1 MFRLEQQLSQRRQ
14 QGLYRQRMTSDSPQG
29 VHVSI
34 DGRDYLSFCSNDY
47 LGLAAHPDLTG
58 ALCEAAGRWGVGA
71 GASHLLGGH
80 SAVHAELERAV
91 AEFLGCQQALLFSTG
106 YMANLAVLTAFTGRD
121 DVILQDR
128 LNHASLLDA
137 GLLSRARMRRFAHAD
152 LSALERL
159 LKMPRRGEA
168 IVASDGVFS
177 MDGDI
182 APLSGLLQLCR
193 QHDALCYVDDAH
205 GFGVLGQH
213 GRGSTE
219 HAGIDLA
226 EPVTARHLLLMC
238 TLGKALGTFGACVAG
253 NADYIDCLLQHG
265 RSYIYTTALPPA
277 LAAAS
282 LAALDILRRE
292 HWRRERLQ
300 QLVTRFRQG
309 CGERGI
315 RLLPST
321 TPVQPV
327 LVGDNQ
333 RALAIADYLRQQG
346 LLVFAIRQPTVAAG
360 SERLRVSFSAAH
372 ELADVERLLG
382 LLDEAIG
389 ATELDS

>member
-14 QGLYRQRMTSDSPQG
+14 QGLYRQRLTSDSPQG

-34 DGRDYLSFCSNDY
+34 GGRDYLSFCSNDY
-47 LGLAAHPDLTG
+47 LGLAAHPDLSS

-80 SAVHAELERAV
+80 SSVHQELERAM

-106 YMANLAVLTAFTGRD
+106 YMANQAVLTAFTGRD

-137 GLLSRARMRRFAHAD
+137 GQLSRARMRRYAHAD
-152 LSALERL
+152 LAALERL
-159 LKMPRRGEA
+159 LAAPRRGQA

-182 APLSGLLQLCR
+182 APLGGLLQLCR
-193 QHDALCYVDDAH
+193 LHDALCYVDDAH

-219 HAGIDLA
+219 HAAIDLA
-226 EPVTARHLLLMC
+226 QADTARHLLLMC

-253 NADYIDCLLQHG
+253 NAEYIDSLVQQG

-282 LAALDILRRE
+282 LAALQILRSE
-292 HWRRERLQ
+292 DWRRERLQ
-300 QLVTRFRQG
+300 QLVAVFRHG
-309 CGERGI
+309 CRERGI
-315 RLLPST
+315 SLLPSS

-327 LVGDNQ
+327 LIGDNQ
-333 RALAIADYLRQQG
+333 RALAIAEHLRQHG

-372 ELADVERLLG
+372 ELADVEQLLQ
-382 LLDEAIG
+382 LLDEAVC
-389 ATELDS
+389 ATERVT